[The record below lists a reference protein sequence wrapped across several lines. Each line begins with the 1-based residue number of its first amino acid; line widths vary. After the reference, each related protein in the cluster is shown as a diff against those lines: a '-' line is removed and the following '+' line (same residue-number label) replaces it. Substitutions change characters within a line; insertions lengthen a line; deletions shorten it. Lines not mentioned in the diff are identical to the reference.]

1 MLLINSYYYSKFKL
15 YKDIKEWRLST
26 TWAERLMEARAMYD
40 FHVRAEY
47 TLHRCYVCK
56 W

>member
-1 MLLINSYYYSKFKL
+1 MLFINSYYYFKFKL

-26 TWAERLMEARAMYD
+26 AWAERLIDARVMYD

-47 TLHRCYVCK
+47 TLNMSHVCK